1 MPQHIYSRAEWE
13 IIARMIAEGDAGA
26 VPPGLAQRIAALLRA
41 TPGSWPNEQCTLDLD
56 PASAELVTSLA
67 APRRGLADAERIIS
81 THQEGNPA
89 ASHRIELRSN
99 GVRSVVAYLTD
110 TTTLHRE
117 LERHVR
123 RLVATG
129 AVGHLALVEQA
140 SLEVLAT
147 AALLPEEG
155 VD

>member
-1 MPQHIYSRAEWE
+1 MPQLIYTRTEWE
-13 IIARMIAEGDAGA
+13 IIAGMIADGDIGD
-26 VPPGLAQRIAALLRA
+26 VPPGLAQRVAALLHA

-56 PASAELVTSLA
+56 PTSAEFVMNLA
-67 APRRGLADAERIIS
+67 APRRGLADAERIIR

-110 TTTLHRE
+110 ETTLHRE

-123 RLVATG
+123 RLLATG
-129 AVGHLALVEQA
+129 TVGHLALVEQA

-147 AALLPEEG
+147 ADLLPEEG